1 MSATATAITPAAPTS
16 ADGLAQNAKAIKSV
30 TEACLKD
37 AVLEPK
43 LDGWRLLAHVHE
55 DGVAVYSR
63 SAKSYTGRLPQIEEE
78 LAALFPAGS
87 WIDGE
92 AVAIRIEDGLVINDW
107 GQAQSALSSGAGK
120 AQAAADAITFMAFDL
135 IAYDGMDIRSLPFAK
150 RRSALERIFDGEDT
164 ERVQLNAQ
172 VEPTDANHDA
182 LIAQGF
188 EGSMLKSL
196 SAPYGSG
203 KRGAGWFKLKATATI
218 DAVVMGYKEGKD
230 GFAGMI
236 GAIIFG
242 QYDEDGT
249 LVERGSCSGMDM
261 RTRKQISADP
271 DGHLGR
277 VLEVAHMGA
286 MPSGG
291 LRHPQFKRWR
301 KDKPAEECG
310 IHN

>member
-1 MSATATAITPAAPTS
+1 MSAPAITRLPIT
-16 ADGLAQNAKAIKSV
+16 ADGLAQNAKAVGSV
-30 TEACLKD
+30 KEACVAN

-43 LDGWRLLAHVHE
+43 LDGWRLLAHIHD
-55 DGVAVYSR
+55 DGVSVYSR
-63 SAKSYTGRLPQIEEE
+63 TAKSYSGRLPEIEQE
-78 LAALFPAGS
+78 LAGLFPAGT
-87 WIDGE
+87 WVDGE

-107 GQAQSALSSGAGK
+107 SQAQSALSSGQGK
-120 AQAAADAITFMAFDL
+120 AQAAADAITFMVFDL
-135 IAYDGMDIRSLPFAK
+135 IAYDNIDVRPLPFSK
-150 RRSALERIFDGEDT
+150 RRSALERIFDDEEVD
-164 ERVQLNAQ
+164 RVQLNAQ
-172 VEPTDANHDA
+172 FEPTDENHEA
-182 LIAQGF
+182 LVSQGF

-196 SAPYGSG
+196 DAPYGSG

-242 QYDEDGT
+242 QYEDGA

-261 RTRKQISADP
+261 KTRKKITADTE
-271 DGHLGR
+271 GHIGM
-277 VLEVAHMGA
+277 VIEVAHMGA

-301 KDKPAEECG
+301 TDKLAEDCG
-310 IHN
+310 VHNG